1 MDIMKSII
9 TNKIERL
16 KDAKSK
22 TPIKDLKNQLID
34 LQATE
39 DFTNAIKRNKS
50 SIRLIAE
57 IKKASPTKGI
67 IRDDFDLPG
76 IALIYEDSPVD
87 AISIITEEDF
97 FKGELSFISY
107 VKGITKKPIL
117 RKDFIVDEYQI
128 YESRANKADAVLL
141 IAAILQKSQAQEY
154 LHIAYELG
162 LAVLFEV
169 HDEDDLQKALDINA
183 QIIGINNRNLK
194 TMEIDLSNTMRLK
207 ECIPTN
213 KIVIAESGIR
223 NKDDVIMLNNA
234 GVDAMLVGTSIMQA
248 KDMKGKINELKLI
261 F

>member
-16 KDAKSK
+16 KYAKSK

-67 IRDDFDLPG
+67 IRDDFDLAG

-169 HDEDDLQKALDINA
+169 HDEDDLQKALDANA